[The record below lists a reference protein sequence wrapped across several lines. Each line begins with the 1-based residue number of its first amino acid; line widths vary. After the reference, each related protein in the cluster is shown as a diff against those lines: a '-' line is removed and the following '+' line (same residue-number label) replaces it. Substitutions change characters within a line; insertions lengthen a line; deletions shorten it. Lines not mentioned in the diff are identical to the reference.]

1 MSNKAKAAF
10 NVLGAHANW
19 ETGECFLAVS
29 TIAKEAGYQRRAM
42 FYAINELEERGAII
56 VKRKLGEVNHYL
68 IVHYQNALQPEADDL
83 SARPAGADDDG
94 RQAEALAPAEDGESQ
109 RQDGNGGQL
118 QGQEEAKQLEIP
130 FDNKDNITL
139 SVQDVN
145 NQQPAEDK
153 KQQKGQTL
161 AMEESTHFRPLEEA
175 EKSDGQQKQQCAED
189 KPKASEVST
198 KEENNRRLIIG
209 GMHINATPSADKCT
223 TPCIKMHDPV
233 QTDAPK
239 QKQANGN
246 INFPYNNTPP
256 PVDKWY
262 RELSQ
267 PEQAYVLCCTKNI
280 NKVIKSVLGNF
291 IPPLFIME
299 KLMVGFEPQ
308 FLIKIIKNCNAP
320 MILNPI
326 GWFRDI
332 KPWWHVK
339 GESPE
344 EYWKRMAGFGMKP
357 FFGFELEEEST
368 DMSEETENSLDE
380 DKENNTRRNVDD
392 TQQEEDEGI
401 SYDGTLSP
409 RAQQTIR
416 LMNQYNSMLADAQM
430 VYSLAQEEDAT
441 DEEKVDL
448 IFHYH
453 EIREKG
459 KKVLD
464 RIEEFGYIGNQEQME
479 SGFVI
484 DEVIIKL
491 KQFRD

>member
-42 FYAINELEERGAII
+42 FYAINELEELGAII

-68 IVHYQNALQPEADDL
+68 IVHYQKPEADDRA
-83 SARPAGADDDG
+83 ARPAGADDDG
-94 RQAEALAPAEDGESQ
+94 RPAEALAPDKDAEARRTDS
-109 RQDGNGGQL
+109 NGAQL
-118 QGQEEAKQLEIP
+118 QGQEEEKQLQIP
-130 FDNKDNITL
+130 FEHNINL
-139 SVQDVN
+139 SVTDLNESV
-145 NQQPAEDK
+145 QQPAEDK

-161 AMEESTHFRPLEEA
+161 DKEDEN
-175 EKSDGQQKQQCAED
+175 SDRQQKQAEQQEEGNAKED
-189 KPKASEVST
+189 K
-198 KEENNRRLIIG
+198 RLIIG
-209 GMHINATPSADKCT
+209 GMHINATPQAYQCT
-223 TPCIKMHDPV
+223 TPSINMHQPV
-233 QTDAPK
+233 HNHAHK
-239 QKQANGN
+239 QKQVNGN
-246 INFPYNNTPP
+246 INFPYKNTSP

-262 RELSQ
+262 RELTQ
-267 PEQAYVLCCTKNI
+267 QQQAYVLCCTKNI
-280 NKVIKSVLGNF
+280 NQVMKSVLGNF
-291 IPPLFIME
+291 IPPMFIME

-308 FLIKIIKNCNAP
+308 FLIKIINNCNAP

-344 EYWKRMAGFGMKP
+344 QYWHRMAAFGMQP
-357 FFGFELEEEST
+357 FFGLELEQES
-368 DMSEETENSLDE
+368 MSEETENSLDE
-380 DKENNTRRNVDD
+380 DKNNRPNFDD
-392 TQQEEDEGI
+392 TQQEEAINSDK
-401 SYDGTLSP
+401 TLSP

-441 DEEKVDL
+441 EQEKVDL

-453 EIREKG
+453 ELRDKG
-459 KKVLD
+459 KKVID
-464 RIEEFGYIGNQEQME
+464 RIEQFGYIGNQEQME

-484 DEVIIKL
+484 DQEVISKL

>member
-1 MSNKAKAAF
+1 
-10 NVLGAHANW
+10 
-19 ETGECFLAVS
+19 
-29 TIAKEAGYQRRAM
+29 
-42 FYAINELEERGAII
+42 
-56 VKRKLGEVNHYL
+56 
-68 IVHYQNALQPEADDL
+68 
-83 SARPAGADDDG
+83 
-94 RQAEALAPAEDGESQ
+94 
-109 RQDGNGGQL
+109 
-118 QGQEEAKQLEIP
+118 
-130 FDNKDNITL
+130 
-139 SVQDVN
+139 
-145 NQQPAEDK
+145 
-153 KQQKGQTL
+153 
-161 AMEESTHFRPLEEA
+161 
-175 EKSDGQQKQQCAED
+175 
-189 KPKASEVST
+189 
-198 KEENNRRLIIG
+198 
-209 GMHINATPSADKCT
+209 
-223 TPCIKMHDPV
+223 MHDPV